1 MASSGTNTK
10 TTSPLHE
17 ILQWSATRPEWQR
30 DALRRIIEKGALD
43 ATDIEELERISRSAL
58 QNTAIKPVHLAAV
71 PFASTHLPAAPGAS
85 GSVSLLSMGDLQCV
99 NRLPPGS
106 KLPFGTGRGL
116 VIVYGGNGAGKS
128 SYARVI
134 KKACR
139 ARGGAQDIIPN
150 CFATGAHSSPTSA
163 TINFRMGTTEIQS
176 SWINGNHADPRLSNV
191 FVFDAFSA
199 EHYLSNDS
207 EASFTPFGLDVLPK
221 LSRACDDLASRLK
234 TDVASWNTKISGT
247 QANWKY
253 DPSTQVGKLI
263 QGLNKNTKDADVTSL
278 ATLNAAESA
287 RLQTLRDAL
296 KSDPL
301 QKARQTRA
309 AIARVEAFMQ
319 LLSSAVTALS
329 DSSIAEIKK
338 QIEYAHETALA
349 ASAFASGQFDGTYL
363 AGTGSALWRK
373 LWDAAREYAVTP
385 YPKGEYPLTPEEA
398 RCVLCQQELDDP
410 ARKRFQRFDAFCKDT
425 SQQLAASASQALV
438 LTAAIFK
445 KKSPLKSELEK
456 IRTDVS
462 ILSAE
467 QLGQLDTFIEISDA
481 RLERVKSSLESKQW
495 SEASALPA
503 SPETALR
510 EAIKALEAQAST
522 EEAANDPVARKS
534 LENERRELE
543 AREWLSGVKADV
555 LKQIEHLK
563 IVSEL
568 DQCKR
573 DLNTASITSKSSE
586 LTETF
591 VTKAF
596 RDRFNDE
603 AKALGLTTIQVVM
616 EPVQGKKGITLFG
629 LRLVNATNSSVA
641 KIASEGE
648 QRCVAL
654 GAFLAELSQ
663 SSHLSALVFDDPV
676 SSLDHWHRQKIAE
689 RLVAECATRQV
700 IVFTHD
706 VIFLNDLLSFSEE
719 KSTTPFVVTLEW
731 DQGAP
736 GSFIEGLPWDSKK
749 PSECLD
755 ALEKKQ
761 RAIAT
766 QWNPQPNAANI
777 SAIRSLYSL
786 LRSTMERI
794 VENDLLGGVVTRFE
808 SQVKAGRVD
817 TLVGIT
823 ANESQ
828 ETKRLLQ
835 KCHDLTDA
843 HAPSTTAIP
852 TPADLLQDI
861 TDARKL
867 VDAIKTRKKANQG
880 TAGTP

>member
-1 MASSGTNTK
+1 MAASGTSTK
-10 TTSPLHE
+10 TTSPLQE

-30 DALRRIIEKGALD
+30 DALRRIVEKGALD
-43 ATDIEELERISRSAL
+43 AADIEELERISRSAL
-58 QNTAIKPVHLAAV
+58 QNAAIKPVHLAAV
-71 PFASTHLPAAPGAS
+71 PFAATHLPAAPGAS

-99 NRLPPGS
+99 NRLPSGS
-106 KLPFGTGRGL
+106 RLPFGPGCGL
-116 VIVYGGNGAGKS
+116 AIVYGGNGAGKS

-139 ARGGAQDIIPN
+139 ARGGAQDIMPN
-150 CFATGAHSSPTSA
+150 CFVSGTHSSPTSA
-163 TINFRMGTTEIQS
+163 TITFRMGTTEIQS

-221 LSRACDDLASRLK
+221 LSRACDDLAARLK
-234 TDVASWNTKISGT
+234 TDVGSWNSKILGT
-247 QANWKY
+247 QSNWKY
-253 DPSTQVGKLI
+253 DPATQVGKLI
-263 QGLNKNTKDADVTSL
+263 QGLNKSTKDADVTSL
-278 ATLNAAESA
+278 ATLNATESA

-309 AIARVEAFMQ
+309 AIARVEAFLQ
-319 LLSSAVTALS
+319 LLSSAVAALS
-329 DSSIAEIKK
+329 DSSISEIKK

-349 ASAFASGQFDGTYL
+349 ASAFASGQFDGSYL
-363 AGTGSALWRK
+363 AGTGSSLWRK
-373 LWDAAREYAVTP
+373 LWDAAREYAVMA
-385 YPKGEYPLTPEEA
+385 YPEGEYPSTPEDA

-410 ARKRFQRFDAFCKDT
+410 ARERFQRFDAFCKDT
-425 SQQLAASASQALV
+425 SQQLAASANQALL
-438 LTAAIFK
+438 LTAATFK
-445 KKSPLKSELEK
+445 KKSPLKPDLEK
-456 IRTDVS
+456 IRADVS
-462 ILSAE
+462 ILSTE
-467 QLGQLDTFIEISDA
+467 QLGQLDAFIEKSDA
-481 RLERVKSSLESKQW
+481 RLESIKTSLESKQW
-495 SEASALPA
+495 FEESSLPA

-510 EAIKALEAQAST
+510 DAIKVLETQAST
-522 EEAANDPVARKS
+522 EEAANDPVARKA
-534 LENERRELE
+534 LESERKELE
-543 AREWLSGVKADV
+543 AREWLSGVKGDV
-555 LKQIEHLK
+555 LKQIGHLR
-563 IVSEL
+563 IVAEL
-568 DQCKR
+568 DQCKK
-573 DLNTASITSKSSE
+573 DLNTAPITSKSSE

-629 LRLVNATNSSVA
+629 LRLVNAANSSVA

-689 RLVAECATRQV
+689 RLVTEAATRQV

-706 VIFLNDLLSFSEE
+706 VIFLNDLLSFSET

-749 PSECLD
+749 PLECLD
-755 ALEKKQ
+755 ALEKAQK
-761 RAIAT
+761 AIAT
-766 QWNPQPNAANI
+766 QWNPQPNSANI
-777 SAIRSLYSL
+777 EAMRHNYSL

-794 VENDLLGGVVTRFE
+794 VEIDLLDGIVRRFE
-808 SQVKAGRVD
+808 SQVTAGRVKS
-817 TLVGIT
+817 LIGIT
-823 ANESQ
+823 QQECD

-835 KCHDLTDA
+835 KCHDVTDA
-843 HAPSTTAIP
+843 HAPTTAAIP
-852 TPADLLQDI
+852 TPDELKQDI
-861 TDARKL
+861 ADARAL
-867 VDAIKTRKKANQG
+867 VTTIKNRKNQNKG
-880 TAGTP
+880 TAGKP